1 MDRWHTGFVDLSG
14 DQGLLGQ
21 VEGRTI
27 AAVTGWLN
35 QRDATWREQVAFVAI
50 DMCTIF
56 KAAVRAA
63 LPQARLVVDHF
74 HVVQLANQALTEIRR
89 RITVQ
94 IRGRRGRK
102 GNREWELRNRLTR
115 SAARM
120 HGSEL
125 DPMVD
130 DLQALGRIGKPI
142 LAAWNAKEDLLDL
155 LALAR
160 TNPDRTVI
168 AERLFRFY
176 DRCAVSGLPVQGK
189 DGGDAVAVPG
199 LGPGLQC
206 PAVERGPFPHPDE
219 PVCARGRRQ
228 AGSLRAAVVD
238 DLEAQGLVAVPDDA
252 VDPGGVGVLED
263 IGDRFLQ
270 DPVGRQVDARRQRS
284 WGALNP

>member
-125 DPMVD
+125 DPMVSMTC
-130 DLQALGRIGKPI
+130 RRS
-142 LAAWNAKEDLLDL
+142 AASASRSWPRGTQRKTCWTCSPWPAPTLTGPSSL
-155 LALAR
+155 
-160 TNPDRTVI
+160 
-168 AERLFRFY
+168 
-176 DRCAVSGLPVQGK
+176 SGCFASTTAAPSP
-189 DGGDAVAVPG
+189 A
-199 LGPGLQC
+199 C
-206 PAVERGPFPHPDE
+206 PF
-219 PVCARGRRQ
+219 RGRT
-228 AGSLRAAVVD
+228 AVT
-238 DLEAQGLVAVPDDA
+238 
-252 VDPGGVGVLED
+252 
-263 IGDRFLQ
+263 R
-270 DPVGRQVDARRQRS
+270 
-284 WGALNP
+284 